1 VRVSSRPLRT
11 VLQSTHVSADEPTQ
25 IECPNCGAPVVL
37 LPLKLYSG
45 REDVDPNQVFDVAGH
60 TMEAM
65 FAIVDDEGL
74 YRCPACQTQHRT
86 AS

>member
-1 VRVSSRPLRT
+1 
-11 VLQSTHVSADEPTQ
+11 
-25 IECPNCGAPVVL
+25 
-37 LPLKLYSG
+37 
-45 REDVDPNQVFDVAGH
+45 
-60 TMEAM
+60 M